1 MIEVGVVRRNI
12 STDYDKQAEIIEG
25 EPAATEERVVNQ
37 CSERDISLLTAS
49 IKKNPHSGLFSWS
62 SPENPDMKF
71 SGLDQNLLEVFRGQR
86 ILVLGDSTMWNFYG
100 WMYQLLVYSP
110 LSLARF
116 HLSTAN
122 KVLMRRSGCHYPA
135 DPHPQTAG
143 VVCDKLGPQ
152 HLQHQLEGTRLDDG
166 TWVKYSNTACSLQ
179 EENVVETRTNLIR
192 DFRPNIIV
200 ANIGLHL
207 LHFQDYGRDTNECH
221 LEKWINYEGWL
232 EDIVVAAENAGTEYL
247 LFKTTNSICSKRY
260 ISKFVQGTKS
270 YTRKRTKTISRCIA
284 SVREGT
290 ALTIGTNAIR
300 DYCKN
305 GIFNDVGSQHLNR
318 RLFKFVDA
326 RKNSTSIKLAVF
338 NDHDV
343 QSCVYTPKGDGRHY
357 HMLNLVR
364 IRILANL
371 LNCMN

>member
-1 MIEVGVVRRNI
+1 
-12 STDYDKQAEIIEG
+12 
-25 EPAATEERVVNQ
+25 
-37 CSERDISLLTAS
+37 
-49 IKKNPHSGLFSWS
+49 
-62 SPENPDMKF
+62 
-71 SGLDQNLLEVFRGQR
+71 
-86 ILVLGDSTMWNFYG
+86 
-100 WMYQLLVYSP
+100 
-110 LSLARF
+110 
-116 HLSTAN
+116 
-122 KVLMRRSGCHYPA
+122 
-135 DPHPQTAG
+135 
-143 VVCDKLGPQ
+143 
-152 HLQHQLEGTRLDDG
+152 
-166 TWVKYSNTACSLQ
+166 
-179 EENVVETRTNLIR
+179 
-192 DFRPNIIV
+192 
-200 ANIGLHL
+200 
-207 LHFQDYGRDTNECH
+207 
-221 LEKWINYEGWL
+221 
-232 EDIVVAAENAGTEYL
+232 

-270 YTRKRTKTISRCIA
+270 YTRKRTKTITRCIA

-290 ALTIGTNAIR
+290 SLTIGTNAIR